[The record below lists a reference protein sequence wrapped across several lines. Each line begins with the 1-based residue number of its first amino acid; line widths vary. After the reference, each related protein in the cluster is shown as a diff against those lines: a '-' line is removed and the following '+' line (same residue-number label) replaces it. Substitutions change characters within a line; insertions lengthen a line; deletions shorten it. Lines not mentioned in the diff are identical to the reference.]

1 MIEKNSETSIGSPSV
16 SGGLQT
22 TYSCVASDNCNYEV
36 HVIGNYESRQRGTG
50 DTDVVLTVTGE
61 SPLPLIL
68 VLTSYDIVRWRLS
81 VTSGVTIDRVILVSF
96 EKREATSYFFLLL
109 IQSGY
114 ETSTVSS
121 TPSNAILE
129 TEILREPDNHYG
141 YGTDLGGGDT
151 VELLLYLQQRFG
163 PVSSFSGCYRA
174 DQWEINIH
182 RTTSIHCKN
191 T

>member
-1 MIEKNSETSIGSPSV
+1 M
-16 SGGLQT
+16 
-22 TYSCVASDNCNYEV
+22 AFDNCNYEV

-61 SPLPLIL
+61 SPRPLIL
-68 VLTSYDIVRWRLS
+68 VMTSYETVRWRLS

-96 EKREATSYFFLLL
+96 EKREATSCFFFLLL

-129 TEILREPDNHYG
+129 TEILREPDNHYA
-141 YGTDLGGGDT
+141 YGTDLGGGRT
-151 VELLLYLQQRFG
+151 ANLLVYLQQRFG
-163 PVSSFSGCYRA
+163 PVGSFSGSYRA
-174 DQWEINIH
+174 DRWEINIQ
-182 RTTSIHCKN
+182 RTTSTHCTN
-191 T
+191 MCISMGIGHLN